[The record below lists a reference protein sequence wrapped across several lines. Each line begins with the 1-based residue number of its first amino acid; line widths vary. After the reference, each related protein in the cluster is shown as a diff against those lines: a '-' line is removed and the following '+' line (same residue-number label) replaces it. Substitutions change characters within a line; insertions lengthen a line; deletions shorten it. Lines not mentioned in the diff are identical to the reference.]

1 LKKFSVVGVDPA
13 AISSKQFS
21 SECLPPI
28 EVSDL
33 LSYLVLET
41 SYYTNKQFK
50 AFKSLEAY
58 NQMVSGFVASVQ
70 GKEIAGKIVVVA
82 KVRHSQRMNDPLV
95 NIWIIVEKDGTI
107 ISAHCLGCKAGLAES
122 CSHVASV
129 MFYIE
134 AVTRIQGKLACTQAK
149 CTWILPTYVNEVPY
163 AKVRDIDSK
172 VQKRAGT
179 ENRDITSKY
188 WGRKPLS

>member
-1 LKKFSVVGVDPA
+1 M
-13 AISSKQFS
+13 
-21 SECLPPI
+21 PPI

-50 AFKSLEAY
+50 AFKSL
-58 NQMVSGFVASVQ
+58 VSGFVASVQ

-95 NIWIIVEKDGTI
+95 NIWIIAEKDGTI

-129 MFYIE
+129 M
-134 AVTRIQGKLACTQAK
+134 T
-149 CTWILPTYVNEVPY
+149 NS
-163 AKVRDIDSK
+163 RDNTISCH
-172 VQKRAGT
+172 
-179 ENRDITSKY
+179 
-188 WGRKPLS
+188 

>member
-1 LKKFSVVGVDPA
+1 MVGVDPA
-13 AISSKQFS
+13 AIPSEQFS

-95 NIWIIVEKDGTI
+95 NIWIIAEKDGTI

-122 CSHVASV
+122 CSHVARV

-163 AKVRDIDSK
+163 AKVGD
-172 VQKRAGT
+172 
-179 ENRDITSKY
+179 
-188 WGRKPLS
+188 